1 MTIEYFLNLLEN
13 VKQTRR
19 GWQARCPAHADRS
32 PSLTIQDG
40 EEGRILVH
48 CFAGCTPKEI
58 CSALHVHVRDLF
70 QDAER
75 TSGELWR
82 ARKNFM
88 DGVLNRLAD
97 AYELRGDLNEST

>member
-1 MTIEYFLNLLEN
+1 MTIESFLNLLEN

-75 TSGELWR
+75 TSRR
-82 ARKNFM
+82 AMESPQEFH
-88 DGVLNRLAD
+88 GWSAEPVGGRL
-97 AYELRGDLNEST
+97 RTKRRSQ